1 MECSSSCQTFPWH
14 ARCAWEVV
22 LMSKNNKTI
31 KKKSFYFQ
39 DYTEPEIFGNNIN
52 FNIQKISLH
61 RVTFLSFI
69 FFSLILICSI
79 KIIYLALSPEKSFYT
94 DNIKD
99 DFIKNRRD
107 IIDRNGAVL
116 ATNVDLYDVG
126 VRSKLLKKKEK
137 KNLIIKLS
145 LLLPEIDLKK
155 IKHKLDNDEFFWLG
169 KRLTPQEKDRLWLIG
184 NKAFVFEQRPSRIYP
199 QRNLFS
205 HVLGQTD
212 DINDGISGIEKSL
225 DKDLNNKK
233 KIEIPLRLTLDSN
246 LQYLIRQELMQ
257 AQLDFNNVGSAAILM
272 NVENGAILSLI
283 SLPDYDLNKRIS
295 IDSDIFTNKITLG
308 VYELGSVFKTFTI
321 AAGLENQLINP
332 NTVFRNLENSLTCD
346 KYTISEH
353 DKLPKNLS
361 TEQIL
366 IRSSNIG
373 AIRIAQKV
381 GVKKYSD
388 FLNSLELLST
398 INFDLEEIGT
408 PLSFNWGK
416 CKLATSSYG
425 HGITTTPLQLARAY
439 AILGNGGY
447 KIQPTLLQ
455 KKTISLGKKEQI
467 ISEKTSSA
475 INLMLRKV
483 VSQIEGTANFANVE
497 GYEIAGKTGTAV
509 KYNSKEK
516 LNTFISLFPANKPK
530 YVLLVILDEP
540 KPAPNFVYEM
550 PPSDKYPNGY
560 KYKGEERNTSG
571 WNTVVVAGKI
581 IEKIGPILAIN
592 NLQASTNF

>member
-1 MECSSSCQTFPWH
+1 MNN
-14 ARCAWEVV
+14 
-22 LMSKNNKTI
+22 KNKTI

-39 DYTEPEIFGNNIN
+39 DYTESEILGNNIN

-79 KIIYLALSPEKSFYT
+79 KIIYLALSPEESFYT
-94 DNIKD
+94 NNIKK

-107 IIDRNGAVL
+107 IIDRNGSVL

-126 VRSKLLKKKEK
+126 VRPKLLKKKEK
-137 KNLIIKLS
+137 KNLIIKLG

-184 NKAFVFEQRPSRIYP
+184 NKAFVFEPRPSRIYP

-212 DINDGISGIEKSL
+212 DINDGISGIEKFF

-246 LQYLIRQELMQ
+246 LQYLIRQELIQ

-295 IDSDIFTNKITLG
+295 IDSDVFTNKITLG

-321 AAGLENQLINP
+321 AAGLENKLINP
-332 NTVFRNLENSLTCD
+332 NTVFKNLESSLTCE

-366 IRSSNIG
+366 IQSSNIG
-373 AIRIAQKV
+373 AVRIAQKI
-381 GVKKYSD
+381 GVKKYRD

-416 CKLATSSYG
+416 CKLATSAYG

-455 KKTISLGKKEQI
+455 KETISLEKREQI
-467 ISEKTSSA
+467 ISEKTSNA

-497 GYEIAGKTGTAV
+497 GYEIAGKTGTAI

-516 LNTFISLFPANKPK
+516 LNTFVSLFPANEPK
-530 YVLLVILDEP
+530 YVLLVMLDEP
-540 KPAPNFVYEM
+540 QPAPNFVYEM

-560 KYKGEERNTSG
+560 KYKGEKRNTSG